1 MGSWRWYWSFSFRE
15 SIGPHGKKKF
25 SSLEHCTRFTECLT
39 IAKAIAVH
47 ISWKLQVGHVLYSL
61 YVQLNFLTLIF
72 WTYNNEHL
80 NCLGVKAQKQLK
92 IGHSAEREKTWRL
105 EPAEQHPDHHHNPL
119 VRDRSCHA
127 CNLCNTTSAYAAVKN
142 LSQCFRVRRKE
153 THFTNWCKDMPREK
167 NGSCNLL
174 M

>member
-1 MGSWRWYWSFSFRE
+1 MERKSLAPWNIVPLHGVSHHSKGNSSSHILKAAGRAC
-15 SIGPHGKKKF
+15 SIQPICTTKF
-25 SSLEHCTRFTECLT
+25 SYIDSLNLQQWTSKLPKSEGTEIVENWSQC
-39 IAKAIAVH
+39 
-47 ISWKLQVGHVLYSL
+47 
-61 YVQLNFLTLIF
+61 
-72 WTYNNEHL
+72 
-80 NCLGVKAQKQLK
+80 
-92 IGHSAEREKTWRL
+92 AEREKTWRL

-127 CNLCNTTSAYAAVKN
+127 CNLCNTISAYAAVKN
-142 LSQCFRVRRKE
+142 LSRCFRVRRKE